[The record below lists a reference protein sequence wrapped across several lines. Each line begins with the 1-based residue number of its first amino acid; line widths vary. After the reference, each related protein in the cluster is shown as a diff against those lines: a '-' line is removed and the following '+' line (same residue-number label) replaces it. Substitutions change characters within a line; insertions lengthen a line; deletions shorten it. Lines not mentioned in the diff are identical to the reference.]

1 MTSQIKNNTKIIK
14 IPDFRHRLRKSKS
27 RFLAL
32 DYDGTL
38 APFRA
43 ERMEAYPLAGI
54 PELLESLAESG
65 STPLAVISGRP
76 ITELMALLPVG
87 RITLVG
93 SHGFEQMKPGGETV
107 VIRPGAHQLAGLR
120 MAREKAILLGFG
132 RELETKV
139 ASVAFHTRKM
149 APREAVRAED
159 LVCGQWAR
167 LAPSQEL
174 ECRRF
179 DGGVEI
185 RASGRNK
192 GDVLE
197 ELLSE
202 LPLETFS
209 VFVGD
214 DETDEDAFRVLRGR
228 GLGIKVGSPCVSTA
242 AAGFLPDCEAV
253 RDFLEQWLSII
264 SAREG

>member
-1 MTSQIKNNTKIIK
+1 MTPNRNSDVKIAQ
-14 IPDFRHRLRKSKS
+14 IPDFWPRFRKSKS

-54 PELLESLAESG
+54 RELLECLGESGNTSLAI
-65 STPLAVISGRP
+65 ISGRP
-76 ITELMALLPVG
+76 IAELLTLLPVSG
-87 RITLVG
+87 IMLIG
-93 SHGFEQMKPGGETV
+93 SHGFEQMKPGGQIVTMH
-107 VIRPGAHQLAGLR
+107 PGPHQLTGLR
-120 MAREKAILLGFG
+120 TAEEKAGRLGF
-132 RELETKV
+132 RLELETKV

-149 APREAVRAED
+149 APHEAKCAED
-159 LVCGQWAR
+159 LIYGEWAR
-167 LAPSQEL
+167 LASFEL

-185 RASGRNK
+185 RASGSNK
-192 GDVLE
+192 GAVLQ

-202 LPLETFS
+202 LPPETFS

-214 DETDEDAFRVLRGR
+214 DETDEDAFRALRGQ
-228 GLGIKVGSPCVSTA
+228 GIGIKVGRPGVSTMA
-242 AAGFLPDCEAV
+242 TGFLPNCEAV
-253 RDFLEQWLSII
+253 RDFLGQWLSII
-264 SAREG
+264 FTEEV